1 MMKVC
6 AVNDYVDDGI
16 NDNNDDDN
24 DDAHGDGDVNDDDGS
39 GDGDEEDDLAR
50 TVLTGGRMWCH
61 SGSWSINVFYNN
73 WNVLIL
79 Q

>member
-1 MMKVC
+1 MNVC
-6 AVNDYVDDGI
+6 AVNDYVDDDGI
-16 NDNNDDDN
+16 DDNNDDDN

-61 SGSWSINVFYNN
+61 ARSWSINGFYNN
-73 WNVLIL
+73 YI
-79 Q
+79 